1 MVENMSEAAVWA
13 VISISNGGWWWAA
26 VSVMYLLAVIV
37 FIWNQGDSSE
47 EE

>member
-1 MVENMSEAAVWA
+1 M
-13 VISISNGGWWWAA
+13 GGEIDFTGVVGWVA
-26 VSVMYLLAVIV
+26 SVMYLLAVIV